1 MSIKKQSENL
11 ASELKERA
19 KELSCLYEVQE
30 LLNDKDRSIDFI
42 FSELIK
48 ILPQGWQYPHIC
60 RAQIVFRD
68 LVFESEDF
76 KKTKWFIKSEILVQ
90 EELLGSI
97 TVFYTEKRPTEH
109 IGPFLKDEQKLI
121 NTIAMQIS
129 SFVLHKRLK
138 SVFEESSHIVK
149 EQSPEWLTIFKMLK
163 GTNPKLLIRISR
175 KMINY
180 MCWSGIKEAESLF
193 EFFSPDY
200 KDKIELLK
208 EGNNRP
214 YQETSNSDLI
224 TNSYRIFEL
233 AGNHL
238 EEKELVENIHRWIKE
253 DRSGFL
259 VNVLENNGSSLSEI
273 ASAIERFYHLST
285 QGLEI
290 STAREKSVKISLIRR
305 LLLDQVEFISI
316 AKKFLEVSD
325 FHKLLKRIIS
335 PIGSY
340 GKLGGKSSG
349 LFLSS
354 HILWKL
360 SDKHSFFNE
369 IKVPKTWYITSD
381 AILSFMKRNDLE
393 DIMEQVFKDIDQV
406 KKEYPYVVHVFKNS
420 PFSPEIIKEL
430 SVALDDFGET
440 PLVIRS
446 SSLLEDRANTAFAG
460 KYKSLFVANKGT
472 KEQRLVEFM
481 DALAEVYA
489 SAFGPDPIEYRKERG
504 LSEYHEEMGILVQ
517 QVVGK
522 KIGKYFLP
530 SFSGVAFSHNDF
542 RWSNRIRKEDGLIR
556 MVPGLGTR
564 AVDRLSDDY
573 PILVSPGQPGLRVN
587 VAIEEIIRYSPK
599 KVDVINLEKKVFETI
614 DFQQI
619 ITESG
624 KEYPEI
630 HNIVSQITEDFI
642 QQPRKL
648 SLDFEKNNYI
658 VTFNG
663 LVNNSSFP
671 KEIKTILDTLE
682 EEYGCPIDIEFAH
695 DGDNLYL
702 LQCRPQSYSST
713 GMPAPIPYN
722 ISEEKILFTASRFI
736 SNGTVSNISHIV
748 YVDPLKY
755 GELMTYEKFLSIGK
769 IISNLNEILP
779 KRQFILMGPGRWGSR
794 GDIKLGVN
802 VAYSDINN
810 TAMLIEIARK
820 QNNYMPELSMG
831 THFFQ
836 DLVESGIRYL
846 PLYPDDPGNFFNES
860 FFNSSRNMLP
870 ELLPD
875 CASFSDAV
883 KVIDISSVS
892 RGNLA
897 HILMNADDERAF
909 AILSEPVLQNE
920 FNFIK
925 TGHISNSTSP
935 DFHWRWRM
943 NYAENIASK
952 LDKEKF
958 GVEGFYVFG
967 SVKNATAGP
976 GSDIDILIHFKGN
989 ENQKR
994 ELLIWLDGW
1003 SLCLGRLNEIR
1014 TGTKTDKLLDI
1025 HIITDEDIKKRDSYA
1040 VKIGSSHDP
1049 ALPLSMGN
1057 ELDKTKTSY

>member
-1 MSIKKQSENL
+1 MTKKQSANI
-11 ASELKERA
+11 AFELKERA

-30 LLNDKDRSIDFI
+30 LLNNRELSIDEI
-42 FSELIK
+42 FKEVIK
-48 ILPQGWQYPHIC
+48 ILPQGWQYPDIC
-60 RAQIVFRD
+60 KVQIVFRD
-68 LVFESEDF
+68 SVYESEDF
-76 KKTKWFIKSEILVQ
+76 KKTKWSLKSEILVQ

-97 TVFYTEKRPTEH
+97 NVYYNEKRPIEH
-109 IGPFLKDEQKLI
+109 LGPFLKEEQKLI
-121 NTIAMQIS
+121 NTIGMQIS
-129 SFVLHKRLK
+129 SFILHKRLK
-138 SVFEESSHIVK
+138 SVFEEGGSVLK
-149 EQSPEWLTIFKMLK
+149 DQKPEWYTIFKMLK
-163 GTNPKLLIRISR
+163 GTNPKLLVRISR
-175 KMINY
+175 KMINF
-180 MCWSGIKEAESLF
+180 MCWNGIKEAENLF
-193 EFFSPDY
+193 EFFSPEY

-214 YQETSNSDLI
+214 YHETATNDLI
-224 TNSYRIFEL
+224 TTSYRIFEL
-233 AGNHL
+233 AGKHL
-238 EEKELVENIHRWIKE
+238 DENELVDNIHRWIKE

-273 ASAIERFYHLST
+273 SSAIERFYHLSS

-305 LLLDQVEFISI
+305 LLLDQLDFISI

-335 PIGSY
+335 PVGSY

-360 SDKHSFFNE
+360 SDKFPFFAD

-446 SSLLEDRANTAFAG
+446 SSLLEDRMNNAFAG
-460 KYKSLFVANKGT
+460 KYKSLFVANKGP
-472 KEQRLVEFM
+472 KEQRLIEFM

-517 QVVGK
+517 EVVGK
-522 KIGKYFLP
+522 KVGKYFMP
-530 SFSGVAFSHNDF
+530 AFSGVAFSHNDF
-542 RWSNRIRKEDGLIR
+542 RWSNRIQKEDGLIR

-599 KVDVINLEKKVFETI
+599 KIDVINLEKKSFETI
-614 DFQQI
+614 EIQQLL
-619 ITESG
+619 TESG
-624 KEYPEI
+624 KEYPQV
-630 HNIVSQITEDFI
+630 HNVVSQISEDFI
-642 QQPRKL
+642 QQPRRL
-648 SLDFEKNNYI
+648 YLDFEKNNYI
-658 VTFNG
+658 VTFDG
-663 LVNNSSFP
+663 LINNSPFP
-671 KEIKTILDTLE
+671 KEIKTILNVLE
-682 EEYGCPIDIEFAH
+682 DEYNCPIDIEFAH

-702 LQCRPQSYSST
+702 LQCRPQSFSGT
-713 GMPAPIPYN
+713 GMPAVIPYN
-722 ISEEKILFTASRFI
+722 ISADKIVFTASRFI
-736 SNGTVSNISHIV
+736 SNGIVSNIKHLV
-748 YVDPLKY
+748 YVDPFKY
-755 GELMTYEKFLSIGK
+755 GELQTYERFLAVGK
-769 IISNLNEILP
+769 IISSLNEILP

-820 QNNYMPELSMG
+820 QKNYMPELSMG

-836 DLVESGIRYL
+836 DLVESEIKYL
-846 PLYPDDPGNFFNES
+846 PLYPDDPGNFFNEN
-860 FFNSSRNMLP
+860 FFNNSANILSD
-870 ELLPD
+870 LLPD
-875 CASFSDAV
+875 YSAFADTV
-883 KVIDISSVS
+883 KVIDITGSSG
-892 RGNLA
+892 GNML
-897 HILMNADDERAF
+897 HILMNADEERAY

-920 FNFIK
+920 FDFFKSGNF
-925 TGHISNSTSP
+925 NSSSSP

-943 NYAENIASK
+943 NYAEHIASH
-952 LDKEKF
+952 LDKDKF
-958 GVEGFYVFG
+958 GVIGFYVFG

-976 GSDIDILIHFKGN
+976 GSDIDLLIHFKGD
-989 ENQKR
+989 ENQKK
-994 ELLIWLDGW
+994 ELLLWLDGW

-1025 HIITDEDIKKRDSYA
+1025 HIINDEDIKNRDSYA

-1049 ALPLSMGN
+1049 ALPLSLGT
-1057 ELDKTKTSY
+1057 ELNKDRTSD

>member
-1 MSIKKQSENL
+1 MTKKQSANI
-11 ASELKERA
+11 AFELKERA

-30 LLNDKDRSIDFI
+30 LLNNKELSIDEI
-42 FSELIK
+42 FKEVIK
-48 ILPQGWQYPHIC
+48 ILPQGWQYPDIC
-60 RAQIVFRD
+60 RVQIVFRD
-68 LVFESEDF
+68 SVYESEDL
-76 KKTKWFIKSEILVQ
+76 KKTKWWLKSDIVVQ

-97 TVFYTEKRPTEH
+97 NVYYKEKRPNEL
-109 IGPFLKDEQKLI
+109 IGPFLKEEQKLI

-129 SFVLHKRLK
+129 SFILHKRLK
-138 SVFEESSHIVK
+138 AVFEEGGTVLK
-149 EQSPEWLTIFKMLK
+149 DQKPEWYTIFKMLK
-163 GTNPKLLIRISR
+163 GTNPKLLVRISR
-175 KMINY
+175 KMINF
-180 MCWSGIKEAESLF
+180 MCWNGIKEAENLF
-193 EFFSPDY
+193 EFFSPEY

-214 YQETSNSDLI
+214 YHETATSDLI
-224 TNSYRIFEL
+224 TTSYRIFEL
-233 AGNHL
+233 AGEHL
-238 EEKELVENIHRWIKE
+238 DENELVDNIHRWIKE

-273 ASAIERFYHLST
+273 SSAIERFYHLSS

-290 STAREKSVKISLIRR
+290 SKAREKSVKISLIRR
-305 LLLDQVEFISI
+305 LLLDQLDFISI

-325 FHKLLKRIIS
+325 FHKLLRKIIS
-335 PIGSY
+335 PLGSY

-354 HILWKL
+354 HILWKMA
-360 SDKHSFFNE
+360 DKHPFFAD

-420 PFSPEIIKEL
+420 PFSPDIIKEL

-446 SSLLEDRANTAFAG
+446 SSLLEDRMNTAFAG

-472 KEQRLVEFM
+472 KEQRLLEFM

-504 LSEYHEEMGILVQ
+504 LSEYHEEMGILIQ
-517 QVVGK
+517 EVVGK
-522 KIGKYFLP
+522 KVGKYFLP
-530 SFSGVAFSHNDF
+530 AFSGVAFSHNDF
-542 RWSNRIRKEDGLIR
+542 RWSNRIKKEDGLIR

-599 KVDVINLEKKVFETI
+599 KIDVINLEKKSFETI
-614 DFQQI
+614 DIQQLLA
-619 ITESG
+619 ESG
-624 KEYPEI
+624 KEYPQI
-630 HNIVSQITEDFI
+630 HNVVSQITEDFI

-648 SLDFEKNNYI
+648 YLDFEKNSYI

-663 LVNNSSFP
+663 IINNSPFP
-671 KEIKTILDTLE
+671 KEIKTILDVLE
-682 EEYGCPIDIEFAH
+682 EEYNCPIDIEFAH

-702 LQCRPQSYSST
+702 LQCRPQSYSGTS
-713 GMPAPIPYN
+713 MPAVIPYN
-722 ISEEKILFTASRFI
+722 ISEDKIVFTASRFI
-736 SNGTVSNISHIV
+736 SNGIVSNIRHIV
-748 YVDPLKY
+748 YVDPSKY
-755 GELMTYEKFLSIGK
+755 GELQTYERFLAIGK
-769 IISNLNEILP
+769 IISSLNEILP

-820 QNNYMPELSMG
+820 QKNYMPELSMG

-836 DLVESGIRYL
+836 DLVESEIKYL
-846 PLYPDDPGNFFNES
+846 PLYPDDPGNFFNEN
-860 FFNSSRNMLP
+860 FFNNSVNILP
-870 ELLPD
+870 DLLPGYS
-875 CASFSDAV
+875 AFSDTV
-883 KVIDISSVS
+883 KVIDIADSSG
-892 RGNLA
+892 GNML
-897 HILMNADDERAF
+897 HILMNADEERAY
-909 AILSEPVLQNE
+909 AILSEPVLQND
-920 FNFIK
+920 FNFFK
-925 TGHISNSTSP
+925 TGNFSSSSNP

-943 NYAENIASK
+943 NYAEHIASR

-958 GVEGFYVFG
+958 GVIGFYVFG

-976 GSDIDILIHFKGN
+976 GSDIDVLIHFKGN
-989 ENQKR
+989 ENQR
-994 ELLIWLDGW
+994 NDLLLWLDGW

-1025 HIITDEDIKKRDSYA
+1025 HIITDEDIQKRDSYA

-1049 ALPLSMGN
+1049 ALPLSLGT
-1057 ELDKTKTSY
+1057 ELNKETASD